1 MTTLTALILLLACL
15 SYWLQRGEALLRRSL
30 ALKEAEALRAATLPD
45 KVRVPADLMALADAE
60 SEPWAKEQLRT
71 QLRDAYEDSGDWNL
85 VRARMAL

>member
-1 MTTLTALILLLACL
+1 MTEISALILLIAFA
-15 SYWLQRGEALLRRSL
+15 SYWLQRGERLVARTL
-30 ALKEAEALRAATLPD
+30 ALKEADAIRAATLPD

-71 QLRDAYEDSGDWNL
+71 QLRDAYEESGDWNT